1 MCTSTQTGIN
11 VKHSSHR
18 THGKQIQSGQAGV
31 RVCRYVLD
39 TSFLGHSIEAYS
51 SNCTSKSCLHI
62 HKRKQ
67 AGLSVCLRRTC
78 RMKRIE
84 GRGHSPEAH
93 REKSKRTELG
103 QGIRDLE
110 PLRDHPYK
118 PLKTKHVQVS
128 KKPTCLL
135 TSNSKPAPE
144 PSGELTLLSKR
155 ASGFT
160 LFREKHM
167 DAYRMEHRME
177 WCSTSG

>member
-1 MCTSTQTGIN
+1 MT
-11 VKHSSHR
+11 R
-18 THGKQIQSGQAGV
+18 T
-31 RVCRYVLD
+31 D
-39 TSFLGHSIEAYS
+39 
-51 SNCTSKSCLHI
+51 
-62 HKRKQ
+62 
-67 AGLSVCLRRTC
+67 
-78 RMKRIE
+78 
-84 GRGHSPEAH
+84 GRGQSLKAH
-93 REKSKRTELG
+93 REESKRTELG
-103 QGIRDLE
+103 QGTWDLE

-128 KKPTCLL
+128 KKPMSLL